1 MSDPKVPERLAK
13 LDIAPDYAP
22 GAALSAKLANEIRNW
37 SAFVD
42 AKNIKPE

>member
-1 MSDPKVPERLAK
+1 MSDLKVRERLAR

-22 GAALSAKLANEIRNW
+22 AAALSDKLANEIRNW
-37 SAFVD
+37 TAFVD